1 MTSPAATES
10 IEGLPYALSR
20 AVGLTRC
27 ESTAFAFAFAMACA
41 CALSVSNESE
51 LASDDDRGSVG
62 CMIVEDKDPFLLVLL
77 ESVGEIIALLT
88 LLLLLPVLLLLAI
101 EEAERRERPDF
112 DGE

>member
-27 ESTAFAFAFAMACA
+27 ESTAFAIACA

-51 LASDDDRGSVG
+51 LVSDDDRGSVG

-101 EEAERRERPDF
+101 EDAER
-112 DGE
+112 